1 MSESTGIKCSR
12 FKCLSM
18 QFICFSLGKENTKFV
33 FIEVTCFLVNINLKT
48 AKIRVKTES
57 KVI

>member
-18 QFICFSLGKENTKFV
+18 QFICLSLGKEKTKFV

-48 AKIRVKTES
+48 AKIRVEN
-57 KVI
+57 